1 MPRDYAKKPA
11 RRKPA
16 RPPIPGWVWMA
27 SGLTVGLFV
36 AFLVYLDKQPDSN
49 IDLPAAVQQTKQR
62 LHLQDTRDVRKDA
75 TAKAPPG
82 PAGKSADKGS
92 TPRFQFYSILPE
104 LEVAVP
110 DDELKREERQQEQRA
125 VAHPGPTTP
134 PPDGTHY
141 VLQAGSFKQ
150 FKEADGFKAR
160 LALLGVQAS
169 IETVDINGTK
179 WHRVRVGPF
188 TDIKSLNQ
196 ARARLHEHDIE
207 PMVLKVKG

>member
-11 RRKPA
+11 RRKPS
-16 RPPIPGWVWMA
+16 RPAIPGWVWLV

-36 AFLVYLDKQPDSN
+36 AFLVYLDKQPDSKL
-49 IDLPAAVQQTKQR
+49 DLPAAVQQTRQR
-62 LHLQDTRDVRKDA
+62 LHLDDTRDVHKD
-75 TAKAPPG
+75 TAKAPPA
-82 PAGKSADKGS
+82 PAKSGDEAS

-125 VAHPGPTTP
+125 STRKGPSGP
-134 PPDGTHY
+134 LPDGTQY
-141 VLQAGSFKQ
+141 ILQAGSFKQ